1 MHGFLGN
8 SEDLILVKNEIV
20 QYTSYVQMMCSSA
33 NEDDTNQDLFE
44 MGKNLAMEVK
54 SMFDFDDSR
63 YSRISFVSHSM
74 GGLIVRAALPFLH
87 EYSSK
92 MFTYFSLATPHLGH
106 IVSGSTLVDLGMWAL
121 KKWNKS

>member
-54 SMFDFDDSR
+54 SMFDFDDS
-63 YSRISFVSHSM
+63 
-74 GGLIVRAALPFLH
+74 
-87 EYSSK
+87 
-92 MFTYFSLATPHLGH
+92 
-106 IVSGSTLVDLGMWAL
+106 
-121 KKWNKS
+121 